1 MADPTRIKIT
11 ALDATRNAFRSV
23 TRGLKGISSA
33 VFSLKTGLVGLAGI
47 GGFGLLIKSSLQS
60 IDTLGKTATKLGVT
74 TKELGALRYAAGLS
88 GVEIR
93 TVDMATQRFTRR
105 LAEAANGT
113 GEAKDA
119 LKELNLNAVELSE
132 LPLQQQ
138 MLKLSEAFGKVEKSS
153 DQVRLAF
160 KLFDS
165 EGVSFVNILKLGSQE
180 LRTLF
185 EEAQDLGILLSGTA
199 VKGVEDAND
208 AFFRLKSLFK
218 GITDQT
224 VAGLAP
230 ALEMLA
236 NLVKDNI
243 LQNIK
248 DANGSVE
255 NFSRLLGVKF
265 LEGVKA
271 TIIGF
276 VEFTNALTLMITKIG
291 IAKDMFGRDIFPG
304 FEEIQPITV
313 DLKFLNDA
321 IDSLNK
327 QKSPFDQ
334 DFFMDAS
341 PKIQELTN
349 ETKKMDIA
357 TKNLDKTIR
366 DLTFGV
372 DDFAIK
378 FEKANNKIQLIHS
391 LDHFG
396 KIKSQ
401 LEPLKTVLNDTEKA
415 FIGVAKSATDRMA
428 DSLTGLIQGTIS
440 VKDAFRDMANSIISD
455 LIRMAIRKY
464 ITDQIFGFAT
474 KAISGAFGASTIQ
487 ASNVE
492 GGAVIGT
499 RAIGGS
505 VQRGKPYMVG
515 ERGAELFVPNRNG
528 AIIPN
533 GAMGGGAG
541 VVVNQTINLSTGVAQ
556 TVRTEVLGM
565 LPQIAEA
572 AKGAVYDARRRGG
585 QFGSAFGA

>member
-11 ALDATRNAFRSV
+11 AFDATRNAFRSV
-23 TRGLKGISSA
+23 TRGLKGIGSA
-33 VFSLKTGLVGLAGI
+33 VFSLKTGLVGLAGV

-165 EGVSFVNILKLGSQE
+165 EGVAFVNILKLGSTE
-180 LRTLF
+180 LKNLF
-185 EEAQDLGILLSGTA
+185 EEAQDLGVLLSGTA

-208 AFFRLKSLFK
+208 AFFRLKGLFK

-230 ALEMLA
+230 ALENLA
-236 NLVKDNI
+236 DVIRNKI
-243 LQNIK
+243 LSSIK
-248 DANGSVE
+248 DTNGNVE
-255 NFSRLLGVKF
+255 NFAQKLGLEFLLGIR
-265 LEGVKA
+265 A
-271 TIIGF
+271 AIIG
-276 VEFTNALTLMITKIG
+276 VAKFTGAMIGLINTLGQAEDI
-291 IAKDMFGRDIFPG
+291 FGRKMFPNFKPLEKAVFDIRVLSG
-304 FEEIQPITV
+304 LI
-313 DLKFLNDA
+313 NDMR
-321 IDSLNK
+321 K
-327 QKSPFDQ
+327 RRSPFDQ

-349 ETKKMDIA
+349 ETKKMDAA
-357 TKNLDKTIR
+357 TKALDKTIR

-378 FEKANNKIQLIHS
+378 FEKVNDKITLIHS

-396 KIKSQ
+396 KIKAQ

-440 VKDAFRDMANSIISD
+440 VKNAFRDMANSIISD

-474 KAISGAFGASTIQ
+474 KAISSAFGAPVVGSG
-487 ASNVE
+487 VE
-492 GGAVIGT
+492 GGAVLPGK
-499 RAIGGS
+499 AMGGA
-505 VQRGKPYMVG
+505 VQRGRPYIVG
-515 ERGAELFVPNRNG
+515 ERGAELFVPSRSG
-528 AIIPN
+528 SIIPN
-533 GAMGGGAG
+533 DKLGGGAG

>member
-1 MADPTRIKIT
+1 MANQNLKVTLSAVDK
-11 ALDATRNAFRSV
+11 TRNAFRSV
-23 TRGLKGISSA
+23 GRGLKGIAGSILS
-33 VFSLKTGLVGLAGI
+33 VKTGLIGLAGI
-47 GGFGLLIKSSLQS
+47 GGFGLLIRSSLKS
-60 IDTLGKTATKLGVT
+60 IDTLGKTASKLGVT

-113 GEAKDA
+113 GEAKNA

-165 EGVSFVNILKLGSQE
+165 EGVSFVNILKLGSSE
-180 LRTLF
+180 LRNLF
-185 EEAQDLGILLSGTA
+185 EEAQDLGILLSKSA
-199 VKGVEDAND
+199 VKGVEDANN
-208 AFFRLKSLFK
+208 AFFRLKGLFK

-230 ALEMLA
+230 ALKTLA
-236 NLVKDNI
+236 DVIRNKI
-243 LQNIK
+243 LNSIK
-248 DANGSVE
+248 ETNGTVE
-255 NFSRLLGVKF
+255 NFSQKLGLEFLLGIR
-265 LEGVKA
+265 A
-271 TIIGF
+271 AIIG
-276 VEFTNALTLMITKIG
+276 VAKFTGAMIGLINTLGKAEDI
-291 IAKDMFGRDIFPG
+291 FGRKMFPNFKPLDKAIFDIRILSG
-304 FEEIQPITV
+304 LINEM
-313 DLKFLNDA
+313 K
-321 IDSLNK
+321 K
-327 QKSPFDQ
+327 RRSPFDQ

-341 PKIQELTN
+341 PKFQELTI
-349 ETKKMDIA
+349 ETKKMDTA
-357 TKNLDKTIR
+357 TKKLDETIR

-378 FEKANNKIQLIHS
+378 FEKVNDKITLIHS

-396 KIKSQ
+396 KIKAQ

-415 FIGVAKSATDRMA
+415 FIAVAKSATDRMT
-428 DSLTGLIQGTIS
+428 DSLMGLIQGT
-440 VKDAFRDMANSIISD
+440 VKAKDAFRDMANSIISD
-455 LIRMAIRKY
+455 LVRMAIQKY
-464 ITDQIFGFAT
+464 ITDQLFGVIT
-474 KAISGAFGASTIQ
+474 KGISSAFGAPVVGSG
-487 ASNVE
+487 VE
-492 GGAVIGT
+492 GGSVVGA

-505 VQRGKPYMVG
+505 VQRGRPYMVG

-528 AIIPN
+528 AIVPN
-533 GAMGGGAG
+533 DAMGGGG

>member
-23 TRGLKGISSA
+23 TRGLKGITSA
-33 VFSLKTGLVGLAGI
+33 VFSLKTGLVGLAGV

-165 EGVSFVNILKLGSQE
+165 EGVSFVNILKLGSVE
-180 LRTLF
+180 LNKLF
-185 EEAQDLGILLSGTA
+185 TEAKDLGILLSGTA

-208 AFFRLKSLFK
+208 ALFRLKSLFK

-236 NLVKDNI
+236 NLFKDNI

-291 IAKDMFGRDIFPG
+291 VARDMFGRDIFPG
-304 FEEIQPITV
+304 FEEIQPITIN
-313 DLKFLNDA
+313 LKFLNDA
-321 IDSLNK
+321 IDNLNK
-327 QKSPFDQ
+327 KKSPFDQ

-341 PKIQELTN
+341 PKIIELTN

-366 DLTFGV
+366 DLTFSV

-378 FEKANNKIQLIHS
+378 FEKVNDKITLIHS

-396 KIKSQ
+396 KIKAQ

-440 VKDAFRDMANSIISD
+440 VKNAFRDMANSIISD

-474 KAISGAFGASTIQ
+474 KAISSAFGAPVVGSG
-487 ASNVE
+487 VE
-492 GGAVIGT
+492 GGAVLPGK
-499 RAIGGS
+499 AMGGA
-505 VQRGKPYMVG
+505 VQRGRPYIVG
-515 ERGAELFVPNRNG
+515 ERGAELFVPSRSG
-528 AIIPN
+528 SIIPN
-533 GAMGGGAG
+533 DKLGGGAG

>member
-180 LRTLF
+180 LKTLF

-230 ALEMLA
+230 ALETLA
-236 NLVKDNI
+236 DIIRNKI
-243 LQNIK
+243 LGSIK
-248 DANGSVE
+248 DTNGTVE
-255 NFSRLLGVKF
+255 NFAQKLGLEFLLGIRAAIIGVAKFTGAMIGLINTLGQAEDIFGRKMFPNFKPLGKAVFDIRLLSNLINEMRK
-265 LEGVKA
+265 K
-271 TIIGF
+271 
-276 VEFTNALTLMITKIG
+276 
-291 IAKDMFGRDIFPG
+291 
-304 FEEIQPITV
+304 
-313 DLKFLNDA
+313 
-321 IDSLNK
+321 
-327 QKSPFDQ
+327 KSPFDQ

-341 PKIQELTN
+341 PKIIELTN

-396 KIKSQ
+396 KIKAQ

-474 KAISGAFGASTIQ
+474 QAISSAFGAPVVGSG
-487 ASNVE
+487 VE